1 MPIGFAKSILTGGA
15 GTGVDWA
22 NWDGSKDS
30 TITVSSL
37 TNSTDYGRWL
47 GFCDFNDDYGL
58 AFGIENQSGGT
69 NDDIVYAKIQ
79 NSGDTLT
86 YSGQAVHFT
95 TSSSSWTNEQ
105 GAILKTN
112 GGNIWATFNAG
123 SLDSRVYS
131 ISGSTVTQHT
141 AFAEQFYTNQNSTMF
156 RQPGSNVYAN
166 CNTMPQGEL
175 STLVDNGDSSSNA
188 SVPITQLR
196 NPSGAGGMYYFSS
209 SYIVPGFVDQD
220 TPIRLQSATSPES
233 GDSGDTGIPVTMD
246 LTSTGTGQVEGTFAG
261 LSAATFNVESST
273 NVVEWAYSCTPPFP
287 TTDFNDRL
295 LLIERQGSGGVLRM
309 TNYKSGDT
317 SYSQTTLTDAEI
329 PSGDTQMNG
338 IFVGPDNTIF
348 LFNQMDET
356 EEEIWIYRYN
366 TVTNVLEKVLSVDN
380 GEGFNQVRCKLCRWG
395 NDRAVLMYNDNK
407 IRLLVP

>member
-1 MPIGFAKSILTGGA
+1 M
-15 GTGVDWA
+15 
-22 NWDGSKDS
+22 
-30 TITVSSL
+30 
-37 TNSTDYGRWL
+37 
-47 GFCDFNDDYGL
+47 
-58 AFGIENQSGGT
+58 
-69 NDDIVYAKIQ
+69 
-79 NSGDTLT
+79 
-86 YSGQAVHFT
+86 
-95 TSSSSWTNEQ
+95 
-105 GAILKTN
+105 
-112 GGNIWATFNAG
+112 
-123 SLDSRVYS
+123 DSRVYS

-141 AFAEQFYTNQNSTMF
+141 AFAESFYTDYNSTMF
-156 RQPGSNVYAN
+156 RQPGSNVFSHPYAQA
-166 CNTMPQGEL
+166 TGEL
-175 STLVDNGDSSSNA
+175 STLVDNGNSSSNA
-188 SVPITQLR
+188 TAIITQLR
-196 NPSGAGGMYYFSS
+196 NPANSGSGMYYLNSND
-209 SYIVPGFVDQD
+209 IVPGFVDKD
-220 TPIRLQSATSPES
+220 TPIRLQVEPDPDPGYP
-233 GDSGDTGIPVTMD
+233 GDAGLPVKIDLTTTGI
-246 LTSTGTGQVEGTFAG
+246 GQTEGTFAG
-261 LSAATFNVESST
+261 LSEATFNLVADST
-273 NVVEWAYSCTPPFP
+273 ATLQWAYSCTPPFP